1 MKKIQFWLRGYIIA
15 SVKNISPERFINIS
29 KNHDIQLYKIYAK
42 EEHCWFQISRAEYK
56 KLLPVA
62 RKTGCYPKIRKKSG
76 GYYVLKNLLKQSGI
90 LLGIIAFLLLIS
102 ILSKFIWQ
110 IEFSGNHLHTE
121 EQLRSYME
129 EWGIGFGTRSARVDC
144 AELEAKV
151 REKFTDIGWV
161 SVEIHGSKMMVRIR
175 ETNFQ
180 KREMITAGDTDI
192 VASQNGIISEII
204 TRKGTPQVTVGEAVQ
219 KGDVLIAGVVHT
231 VNENNELMESVAVN
245 ADGDIL
251 IKTELRY
258 EDEVPLEFQMT
269 KLTGKQKRGYSL
281 SMFDRKIFSYI
292 PSIPYEKY
300 DIISEMTNIKISKN
314 LYLPISYDTI
324 YCREYIQSDAVYSN
338 SQLSE
343 ICYRRFLES
352 MEMYLEAGYR
362 IIKEDVSL
370 GIERDV
376 CRLQGNVIME
386 GPFWERTETV
396 QDELEGVTAEW
407 VYQNAE

>member
-29 KNHDIQLYKIYAK
+29 KNHNIQLYKIYAK
-42 EEHCWFQISRAEYK
+42 EEHCWFQVSREEYK

-90 LLGIIAFLLLIS
+90 VLGIMAFFLLIS

-121 EQLRSYME
+121 EQLRSNME
-129 EWGIGFGTRSARVDC
+129 EWGIGFGTRSAQVDC
-144 AELEAKV
+144 ADLEAKV

-161 SVEIHGSKMMVRIR
+161 SVEIHGSKMVVRLR

-180 KREMITAGDTDI
+180 KKEMVTAGDTDI
-192 VASQNGIISEII
+192 VASQNGIISEIV
-204 TRKGTPQVTVGEAVQ
+204 TRSGTPQVTVGEAVQ

-231 VNENNELMESVAVN
+231 VNENNELINRIPVH
-245 ADGDIL
+245 ADGDII

-269 KLTGKQKRGYSL
+269 KLTGKQKKGCSL
-281 SMFDRKIFSYI
+281 SMFGRKIFSYI

-300 DIISEMTNIKISKN
+300 DIINEMKNIKISKN

-324 YCREYIQSDAVYSN
+324 YCREYTQSDAMYSN

-343 ICYRRFLES
+343 ICYRRFLDS
-352 MEMYLEAGYR
+352 METYLEAGYH

-370 GIERDV
+370 GIEKDI
-376 CRLQGNVIME
+376 CRLQGSVIME
-386 GPFWERTETV
+386 GPFWERAESV
-396 QDELEGVTAEW
+396 QDKLEGVTAE
-407 VYQNAE
+407 